1 MIRNERQYKITK
13 AQAEAFRAT
22 LAEVLKTSSTEP
34 PDSDDVLKWRLQES
48 ALRGQLEDL
57 EEELKE
63 YENLRANRLE
73 SLEVGSLEELPDILV
88 KGRIASGLTHKQLAE
103 KLGWKE
109 QQVQRYEAT
118 NYGGASLQRIQE
130 VMQVLGMKVRKQIF
144 VPSQPITP
152 TVIFDRMRDL
162 GFNHEFIEAK
172 LLSPKLRASLERN
185 EPATAIEGLV
195 LNSAARISR
204 IFNWDLP
211 QFFASRG
218 PLPLDRSVVAQARF
232 KLTAAT
238 NKAKVSAYTIYAH
251 YLGLLLLQATPDV
264 VPMPIPASWRHIR
277 AQITARYGEIT
288 LQSVVKYIWD
298 LGVVI
303 LPLRDS
309 GQFHAATW
317 RIRGRNVIVLKQT
330 TQSEARWII
339 DLLHELWHVMQ
350 NPDLPESAV
359 IEGDDILAAT
369 PEEQIEEQIA
379 TEFAA
384 DVVFKGKADELADE
398 CAEVCNRRTEWLK
411 SAVQKVA
418 AKHAVRMD
426 LLANHL
432 AYRLSLEG
440 ENWWA
445 TASKLQPTGR
455 DPWQEVRDLIIDK
468 VRWDLLG
475 ESDRELLSLA
485 LRNEV

>member
-13 AQAEAFRAT
+13 AQADAFRAA
-22 LAEVLKTSSTEP
+22 LAEVLKTSSPGP
-34 PDSDDVLKWRLQES
+34 PDPNDVLKWKLQES

-57 EEELKE
+57 EQELKE

-73 SLEVGSLEELPDILV
+73 ALEIGSLEELPDILV
-88 KGRIASGLTHKQLAE
+88 MGRIASGLTQKQFAE

-130 VMQVLGMKVRKQIF
+130 VMEVLGIKVRKQIF
-144 VPSQPITP
+144 LPTQPITP

-162 GFNHEFIEAK
+162 GFNNQFIEAK

-185 EPATAIEGLV
+185 EPVGAIEGLV
-195 LNSAARISR
+195 LNSAARISK

-211 QFFASRG
+211 QFFGSTG
-218 PLPLDRSVVAQARF
+218 PLPLDRSVVGQARF

-238 NKAKVSAYTIYAH
+238 NKAKVSAYTVYAH

-277 AQITARYGEIT
+277 TQIISRYGEIS
-288 LQSVVKYIWD
+288 LQSVVRYIWD

-350 NPDLPESAV
+350 NPELAENGM
-359 IEGDDILAAT
+359 IEGDDLRAAT
-369 PEEQIEEQIA
+369 EEEQIEEQIA
-379 TEFAA
+379 TDFAA
-384 DVVFKGKADELADE
+384 DVVFKGKADELAEE
-398 CAEVCNRRTEWLK
+398 CAEACGRRTEWLK

-418 AKHAVRMD
+418 AKNNVRVD
-426 LLANHL
+426 LLANYL
-432 AYRLSLEG
+432 AYRMASEG

-445 TASKLQPTGR
+445 TASKLQNVSR
-455 DPWQEVRDLIIDK
+455 EPWQEVRDFVIGRIK
-468 VRWDLLG
+468 WESLG
-475 ESDRELLSLA
+475 GSDRELLSLA
-485 LRNEV
+485 LQGER